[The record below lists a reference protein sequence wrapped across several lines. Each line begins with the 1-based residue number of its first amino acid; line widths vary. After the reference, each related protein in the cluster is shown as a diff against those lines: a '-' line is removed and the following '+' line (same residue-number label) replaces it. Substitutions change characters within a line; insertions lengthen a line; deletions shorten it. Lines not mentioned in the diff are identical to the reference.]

1 MYKVGYDVFVDSLK
15 VFDMDNNGWIFF
27 GEFCYVLIGLGE
39 RLSDEDVDMLFQ
51 GFEDNQGFINYE
63 DFVKN
68 VMNGQKQNFQKLLLK
83 IVY

>member
-39 RLSDEDVDMLFQ
+39 RLSDEDVDMLF
-51 GFEDNQGFINYE
+51 
-63 DFVKN
+63 
-68 VMNGQKQNFQKLLLK
+68 
-83 IVY
+83 